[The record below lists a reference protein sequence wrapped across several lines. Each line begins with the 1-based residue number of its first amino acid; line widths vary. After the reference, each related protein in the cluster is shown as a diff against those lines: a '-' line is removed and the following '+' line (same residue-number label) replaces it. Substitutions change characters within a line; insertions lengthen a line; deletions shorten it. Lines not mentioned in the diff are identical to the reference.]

1 VKSWTRFSEN
11 PKSRTCTELSRS
23 IQNRKG
29 LGFSVIAF
37 VLTVI
42 GAVASAQQPK
52 KARGYGIYRLSSAT
66 AASESTVPRLFGWL
80 WGDLGYIEGQ
90 NRHGVLLLPRGKKLC
105 AS

>member
-1 VKSWTRFSEN
+1 MT
-11 PKSRTCTELSRS
+11 
-23 IQNRKG
+23 
-29 LGFSVIAF
+29 VIAF

-90 NRHGVLLLPRGKKLC
+90 NPPRSTATAEREEIVRELSGQKETC
-105 AS
+105 VSQV